1 MVEKSR
7 KPKKGSI
14 DEEDMSILLERYSV
28 KTVLTL
34 LQEVEKVAGEKIDW
48 NAIVKNTTTGISSA
62 RECQMLWRHL
72 AYGQTLTDQFDNAT
86 NPMDDDSDLEYEVEA
101 FPAVNRETSMEAAAC
116 VKVLIAS
123 DYPIDSHPPNN
134 LTIEAPMT
142 INVPK
147 LKAFTS
153 ASDNSVIARAIQ
165 GTNISIPVSVQKQPV
180 SSGTCGE
187 KRPPNNATSGI
198 TFPPRRRRRGWSTE
212 DDMKLTAAVKKYGER
227 NWANIARGDFK
238 NDRKASELSQR
249 WGTLRKKQS
258 DSNVGTSSKNS
269 ESQLAAAH
277 RAITLALNTPMG
289 DNFHANR
296 NMSTGGI
303 KSQQQFQKA
312 SNPQFGVAGPPKPQV
327 PTITKPNTIIPDS
340 KIKAAAVAA
349 GARIATS
356 ADASSLI
363 EAAARSQNVVH
374 ITTGGGGT
382 SMMKSS
388 STTSMLTTTSQL
400 PSNVHFM
407 RTAQKKAA
415 PIPIPIPPHSATLP
429 PNRRPGVEA
438 QPPQGNS
445 AKPAELATVVEPPS
459 GLPNAAASTPSVE
472 VAVGSKS
479 VNETKE
485 IVQKA
490 VDQSA
495 PLADQSKERVD
506 KHQTSASGEKSG
518 DNLCTS
524 KQENGEATTSITKAA
539 VGDVENK

>member
-1 MVEKSR
+1 MVERSR

-72 AYGQTLTDQFDNAT
+72 AYGQNLTDQFDNAT

-101 FPAVNRETSMEAAAC
+101 FPAVNRETSMEAVAC

-258 DSNVGTSSKNS
+258 DSNVGTSSKHS

-312 SNPQFGVAGPPKPQV
+312 LNPQFGVAGPPKTQV

-415 PIPIPIPPHSATLP
+415 PIPIPPHSATLP

-459 GLPNAAASTPSVE
+459 GLPNAAATPPSVE
-472 VAVGSKS
+472 VAVVSKS

-490 VDQSA
+490 VDLSA
-495 PLADQSKERVD
+495 PLVDQSKEGVD
-506 KHQTSASGEKSG
+506 KHQTSASGEKSA

-524 KQENGEATTSITKAA
+524 KQANGEATTSITEAA
-539 VGDVENK
+539 VGDAENK